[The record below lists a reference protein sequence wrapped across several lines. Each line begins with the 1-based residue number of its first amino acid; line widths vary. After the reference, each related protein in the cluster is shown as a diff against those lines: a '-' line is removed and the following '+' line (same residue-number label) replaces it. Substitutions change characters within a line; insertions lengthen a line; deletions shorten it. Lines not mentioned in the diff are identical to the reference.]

1 MNSVSDELLPLG
13 EPPIVEHPTPDGS
26 TETAQRLIRFPFTPP
41 DVKLKDRDPLSASKD
56 WFTTHDKNEIDELDS
71 LDFYASTGPQS
82 VGVVPKL
89 HNTSAGIEIY
99 RLPPTMSKDT
109 FESREGPYRQ
119 GFTKKFSNKRD
130 GEKIAKF
137 KTYPIA
143 QPALACFCMSR
154 LLGHLV
160 EVPPVAYRT
169 MDVREFQKVGNQAR
183 E

>member
-1 MNSVSDELLPLG
+1 MNSVPDESLPLG
-13 EPPIVEHPTPDGS
+13 DPPLIEHPTPNGV
-26 TETAQRLIRFPFTPP
+26 TEIGQRLMPFTFTPP
-41 DVKLKDRDPLSASKD
+41 DVKLDDKEGLSTSND
-56 WFTTHDKNEIDELDS
+56 WFTKHDKKKIDELDS
-71 LDFYASTGPQS
+71 LDFYASSGPQC

-119 GFTKKFSNKRD
+119 GFTKKYSNKRD

-137 KTYPIA
+137 KAYPIA

-154 LLGHLV
+154 LLGQDRKSTRLNSSHLGISYAV
-160 EVPPVAYRT
+160 
-169 MDVREFQKVGNQAR
+169 FCLK
-183 E
+183 